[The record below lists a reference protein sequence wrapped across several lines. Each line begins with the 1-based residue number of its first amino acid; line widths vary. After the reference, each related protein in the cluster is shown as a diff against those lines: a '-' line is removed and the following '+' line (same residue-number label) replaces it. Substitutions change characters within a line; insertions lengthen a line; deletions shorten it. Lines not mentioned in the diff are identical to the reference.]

1 MNLWLAI
8 SLVLAVVTVYLFV
21 IEIFSVAFK
30 LTGLVTSKIRLQVAC
45 LFTGTGYTTAESE
58 LIAKDEKRRKIA
70 IACIYTGHIFSV
82 AFMGTII
89 NVLISLT
96 LLKSHTDSSPHFT
109 EWYFIILYITAALFL
124 LVLFLKIPPVN
135 RRFQRFLE
143 NIALKTSSKNK
154 KTNIITVL
162 DLQGKHAIVEL
173 ILNIVP
179 ENIDEVPLSE
189 MELNK
194 KYSINVLS
202 IKRDNRF
209 IEVTKDSMF
218 RKGDVLII
226 YGLINDI
233 KEAFINS
240 VTKDNKKVELDN
252 SNEISL
258 LNNYG
263 PNALVEVFVDELPK
277 ELENIEI
284 EDARLKDRYG
294 ITVVMIKR
302 KNEYVSVTKDTIF
315 KNGDTITLHG
325 PYQNI
330 KMLFKNDENSENSQ
344 EKPVKS

>member
-1 MNLWLAI
+1 M
-8 SLVLAVVTVYLFV
+8 
-21 IEIFSVAFK
+21 
-30 LTGLVTSKIRLQVAC
+30 
-45 LFTGTGYTTAESE
+45 
-58 LIAKDEKRRKIA
+58 
-70 IACIYTGHIFSV
+70 
-82 AFMGTII
+82 
-89 NVLISLT
+89 
-96 LLKSHTDSSPHFT
+96 
-109 EWYFIILYITAALFL
+109 
-124 LVLFLKIPPVN
+124 
-135 RRFQRFLE
+135 E